1 MFFISKKLFLP
12 GAGFLQTIDL
22 IYNAIQTIIAKANEL
37 KALVDA
43 LTMAAGDLVNN
54 NLGGA
59 TANVVDALNDI
70 TGIAISFIA
79 RYAGMTK
86 ITNKINEII
95 EKISGKI
102 RKVYEDIKAFITKKI
117 EGLVGKVKALFH
129 KWAPIIFHVG
139 EGKHK
144 EEHRIY
150 LEEVGGKPEVFVRST
165 PKTIPE
171 KLREWKGQKQ
181 PKTPSGKSTAS
192 DLMVEAMNLYERI
205 KVEATRPKKK
215 DENDKPTSKTAA
227 LTQPEKKLAIVMK
240 KLFTLYQEKG
250 DDMRPILK
258 EKTVI
263 KHESKKSMA
272 LVTLNKEGKKSTT
285 STATGW
291 DYAIKLNKTYD
302 QPGQKK
308 SADGKKGPWVRGH
321 KVSERLGGDGTK
333 KNNIFIIRRSANTE
347 MTNRAEDPAHQL
359 LQKMIT
365 WEAAGKKGDE
375 YEQKLNKVLYYEVRY
390 TMHPKAGFGHQITI
404 SWGLQDFTGDP
415 SIEKNRIDLK
425 TALVIESK
433 APPENVT
440 EPEEKILSINQ
451 TEWNQLYKRADNKG
465 YGYEKIPS
473 GFWRELA
480 SIRKK
485 HNIAFTEKDIEYKI
499 IQYFNFDKLSE
510 DKVEKAIPELIK
522 LLKDPKTKI
531 TY

>member
-1 MFFISKKLFLP
+1 MECFLFLIKLFLP

-171 KLREWKGQKQ
+171 KLKEWKGQKQ
-181 PKTPSGKSTAS
+181 PKDKANTTK
-192 DLMVEAMNLYERI
+192 LMGDVMTYYEKT
-205 KVEATRPKKK
+205 KVEATRPKEKDKNGKDKK
-215 DENDKPTSKTAA
+215 AT
-227 LTQPEKKLAIVMK
+227 LTYPEKTLAQKMK
-240 KLFTLYQEKG
+240 ELFVIYEQQDE
-250 DDMRPILK
+250 DMRPILK
-258 EKTVI
+258 EQTVI
-263 KHESKKSMA
+263 KHQGNVSTAIITMKKA
-272 LVTLNKEGKKSTT
+272 GKAKTT
-285 STATGW
+285 DKATGW
-291 DYAIKLNKTYD
+291 LNHA
-302 QPGQKK
+302 QKINVLH
-308 SADGKKGPWVRGH
+308 DPENNGRGGPWVKGH
-321 KVSERLGGDGTK
+321 KIGHHLGGDGMK
-333 KNNIFIIRRSANTE
+333 KDNIFIIDRSANSQMLHKAEDPVHVLLQELITLEKKDDEKKYKARHNKVIYYIVKYTPSNIVEGYANNIFIE
-347 MTNRAEDPAHQL
+347 
-359 LQKMIT
+359 
-365 WEAAGKKGDE
+365 
-375 YEQKLNKVLYYEVRY
+375 
-390 TMHPKAGFGHQITI
+390 
-404 SWGLQDFTGDP
+404 WGLQDFGSDNSRDP
-415 SIEKNRIDLK
+415 LGSAEDIKLSEPIVAEVPSAYDQL
-425 TALVIESK
+425 
-433 APPENVT
+433 PEPVY
-440 EPEEKILSINQ
+440 SINQ
-451 TEWNQLYKRADNKG
+451 TSCRKLYKRAVDKG
-465 YGYEKIPS
+465 YSIPPK
-473 GFWRELA
+473 FWEGLA
-480 SIRKK
+480 RIKVE
-485 HNIAFTEKDIEYKI
+485 NPNLVFTEKKLKI
-499 IQYFNFDKLSE
+499 QILKYFDYSKFKMSREN
-510 DKVEKAIPELIK
+510 VEKKHIPTLMKVIN
-522 LLKDPKTKI
+522 DPKTKI
-531 TY
+531 TL